1 MPSWVAGA
9 QFAAVRAILS
19 LCLSGLLLAQPAA
32 AQMQFITVPAADG
45 QVVIP
50 PRSQPRM
57 VAQPS
62 WPAAPRVQRPVPAQ
76 APLVIPAA
84 DATPLAGPA
93 LAVLLPLAAAAL
105 LGVGVPGSSGG
116 GSGPARTTR

>member
-1 MPSWVAGA
+1 MQLAR
-9 QFAAVRAILS
+9 VRTLLS
-19 LCLSGLLLAQPAA
+19 LCLSALVLAQPAA
-32 AQMQFITVPAADG
+32 AQMQFITVPSADG

-57 VAQPS
+57 VAQPA
-62 WPAAPRVQRPVPAQ
+62 WPSVPRVQRPVAAPAP
-76 APLVIPAA
+76 APLVIPASE
-84 DATPLAGPA
+84 ATPLAGPA

-116 GSGPARTTR
+116 GSAPSRTTR